1 MNKLIEFFNDQ
12 EFSVYNYNIEELV
25 SILYGELPSDPF
37 STMFFKIYQLHIKS
51 DSNLT
56 KQTLLLKIKAYA
68 SMNNLKLVDSVRN
81 YIESSYIKEEDLY
94 IVESVKLMGVTSSS
108 RKLRTDVDLELNTLL
123 GIFLDISS

>member
-25 SILYGELPSDPF
+25 STLYGELPSDPF

-68 SMNNLKLVDSVRN
+68 SMNNLKLVDRVRD
-81 YIESSYIKEEDLY
+81 YIERSYIKEEDLY